1 MTEKDSARPEV
12 DYESLER
19 IAGEIEDAL
28 YSEEMSN
35 DLVDGLIIVHGA
47 GSFGHPPAKKY
58 KIGEPF
64 ERHEYLSKK
73 LGFAEIQND
82 VKKLNSIICESL
94 IEHGIPCVGMPP
106 SSTLSMYNKRI
117 YNFDLDLL
125 KYYLREGYVPVLFGD
140 IVLDDVTLHLGV

>member
-1 MTEKDSARPEV
+1 MIILKIGGSILTEKDSARPEV

-82 VKKLNSIICESL
+82 VQKTQLNNMRIIDR
-94 IEHGIPCVGMPP
+94 
-106 SSTLSMYNKRI
+106 TWNSMCWNAS
-117 YNFDLDLL
+117 FL
-125 KYYLREGYVPVLFGD
+125 YLVNVQQED
-140 IVLDDVTLHLGV
+140 IQFRP

>member
-1 MTEKDSARPEV
+1 MIILKIGGSILTEKDSAKPEV

-64 ERHEYLSKK
+64 ERQEYLSKK

-82 VKKLNSIICESL
+82 VKKLNSIIC
-94 IEHGIPCVGMPP
+94 
-106 SSTLSMYNKRI
+106 
-117 YNFDLDLL
+117 D
-125 KYYLREGYVPVLFGD
+125 
-140 IVLDDVTLHLGV
+140 